1 MANQVAERSTS
12 SESVDAVTERMR
24 RIAEQMFSGLGSP
37 ALLTEA
43 AAWIPPVDIEEED
56 DAYVL
61 EVELPGVKRDDV
73 HIELVGNELTISGE
87 LKERERTGI
96 VRRRTRRVGRFDY
109 RVMLPSQVNADGIQA
124 RMKEGVLTVRVPKVE
139 QSRRRIEVAADS

>member
-1 MANQVAERSTS
+1 MVDVTGTFQKLSHNPAAPVGGVILQEVADFLHAWNAPRQVEIDTP
-12 SESVDAVTERMR
+12 
-24 RIAEQMFSGLGSP
+24 Q
-37 ALLTEA
+37 
-43 AAWIPPVDIEEED
+43 
-56 DAYVL
+56 
-61 EVELPGVKRDDV
+61 KR
-73 HIELVGNELTISGE
+73 
-87 LKERERTGI
+87 GI

>member
-37 ALLTEA
+37 ALLAEA